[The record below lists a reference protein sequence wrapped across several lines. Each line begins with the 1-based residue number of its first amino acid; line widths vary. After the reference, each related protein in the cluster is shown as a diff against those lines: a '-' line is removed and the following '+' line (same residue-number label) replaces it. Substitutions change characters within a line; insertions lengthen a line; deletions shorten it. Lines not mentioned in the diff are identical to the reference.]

1 MESPFVALSQI
12 AHAFEDQG
20 IPYVVVGSYASS
32 LHGLYRTTNDIDL
45 VANIKLEQVTPL
57 VASLQQDFYIDELA
71 VRRAVIGRSSFNAIH
86 FDSIFKI
93 DVFIPRADDFSQ
105 QQLTRGKP
113 ENLSPDVSQ
122 VVYVAT
128 AEDTILA
135 KLKWYR
141 SGKEI
146 SNTQWTDVLG
156 IIGTQGKDLDVGYL
170 RDWADKLGVADLL
183 EKVLDEAGSK

>member
-1 MESPFVALSQI
+1 MESPFVALSQV
-12 AHAFEDQG
+12 ARAFEAQK
-20 IPYVVVGSYASS
+20 IPYVVVGSFASS

-45 VANIKLEQVTPL
+45 VAEIKLEQVAPL

-71 VRRAVIGRSSFNAIH
+71 ARRAVIGRSSFNAIH
-86 FDSIFKI
+86 FDSVFKI
-93 DVFIPRADDFSQ
+93 DVFVPRSGDFSQ
-105 QQLTRGKP
+105 QQLTRRQP
-113 ENLSPDVSQ
+113 ANLSPDVSQ
-122 VVYVAT
+122 IVYVAT

-156 IIGTQGKDLDVGYL
+156 VIGAQGKDLDLGYL
-170 RDWADKLGVADLL
+170 RAWAGELGVGDLL
-183 EKVLDEAGSK
+183 DKILDEAR